1 MVFQT
6 KIFHK
11 LAYFLGVVVF
21 LSSCVHTARVQLRPQ
36 TGKTL
41 QGEMSSVFI
50 ADRGIKS
57 VDSLVLF
64 FSDEVAKDVS
74 SVESHHNHRIQK
86 AMRLADLY
94 VSECAIEGINSDVAF
109 VQMCLETGFLKFGG
123 LVDESMNNFCGL
135 GAISI
140 TERGNSFATEELGV
154 RAHVQHLKAYASSD
168 PLVLPLV
175 DPRYK
180 WVLPKGKSP
189 TVMGLGGTWASD
201 VQYGAKLVN
210 LLERLSVY

>member
-11 LAYFLGVVVF
+11 LAYFLGVFVF
-21 LSSCVHTARVQLRPQ
+21 LSSCVHTTRVQLRPQ

-74 SVESHHNHRIQK
+74 SVESHRIQK
-86 AMRLADLY
+86 AMRLANLY

-154 RAHVQHLKAYASSD
+154 RAHVQHLKAYASSG

-201 VQYGAKLVN
+201 VQYGTKLVN